1 MHTFSIP
8 PSATGIKTELLSEG
22 ATVAVIGGGPAG
34 SFFALAMQ
42 KQMERTGKKFRI
54 VILEKKKELGF
65 YHHTFAMAYREGCNY
80 CAGGI
85 SPRMSD
91 VLGELGLALPASV
104 IQSEIRSVTVHG
116 HWKNIE
122 LRIPENRRMLSV
134 YRGARPVN
142 RLDRYCGFDSFLME
156 NALKGGAELVT
167 ANVDDV
173 QSPAGDP
180 FIIHYKTLSENRSLR
195 ADFVVFAFGVNQVP
209 GMKPEQNPLV
219 RSLRRLIPGFSPP
232 RVRRSLIF
240 ELEADPAVLKS
251 LAGDLYFIESG
262 SPDLRLEMCSIIP
275 KEQFVTVVLIGKTI
289 DSAETRQD
297 ITNIIDEFLNLPQ
310 VKKILP
316 PKVHL
321 ACVCRPNMSIGAA
334 RRPYGH
340 KVAAV
345 GDIVTSRLYKDGI
358 LSAFL
363 TASALAQTMV
373 EGGIDRDSLK
383 KGYGPAIRRFIL
395 DNHFGAIVFMLHG
408 VMFSHPVFSR
418 ILYQAIL
425 TERKTKRQTSRKL
438 ENILWKI
445 ASGDDRYRG
454 IFLAMVKPGTLWSI
468 FTGGLL
474 ITLRNHFTERVF
486 GLDWRGI
493 GRYTTGVYK
502 EAFEAKSEKFK
513 HIVSAMG
520 IGFSNGPEFE
530 KMYSINIKSSPAAIF
545 KEIGKF
551 GNKEQ
556 QFFRPRMIRVR
567 RLSGNSLHI
576 GNMLRYEVL
585 YNLLHFT
592 AVLAH
597 FEDNALIIYRLKSG
611 FPTGGVLIFEI
622 EPASETISVLSIY
635 VAFDFLKGNRF
646 ISKIF
651 RRLFRF
657 LFPSYL
663 HDVLWNHSLCKLKDI
678 VESSP

>member
-1 MHTFSIP
+1 MKNVFNPLSPIN
-8 PSATGIKTELLSEG
+8 IKNKPLEEG

-42 KQMERTGKKFRI
+42 KQMERLGKRFRI

-65 YHHTFAMAYREGCNY
+65 HQHVFPMAYREGCNY

-91 VLGELGLALPASV
+91 VLSELGLKLPASV

-122 LRIPENRRMLSV
+122 LKIPENRRMLSV

-142 RLDRYCGFDSFLME
+142 RIDRYCGFDSFLME
-156 NALKGGAELVT
+156 NALKGGAELIT

-173 QSPAGDP
+173 QSARDGS
-180 FIIHYKTLSENRSLR
+180 FVVHYQPLSERQFLN

-209 GMKPEQNPLV
+209 GMKPERNPLV
-219 RSLRRLIPGFSPP
+219 RSLQQLIPGFSPP
-232 RVRRSLIF
+232 LVRRTLIF
-240 ELEADPAVLKS
+240 ELEAEPAVLKN
-251 LAGDLYFIESG
+251 LAGDIYFIESG
-262 SPDLRLEMCSIIP
+262 SQELRLDMCSIIP

-289 DSAETRQD
+289 DSAETRED
-297 ITNIIDEFLNLPQ
+297 ITNIIHRFLNLPQ

-316 PKVHL
+316 PEVHL

-340 KVAAV
+340 KVAAI

-363 TASALAQTMV
+363 TASALARTLAEV
-373 EGGIDRDSLK
+373 GIDRNSLK

-395 DNHFGAIVFMLHG
+395 DNHFGALVFMLHG
-408 VMFSHPVFSR
+408 VMFSHPFFSR

-425 TERKTKRQTSRKL
+425 TERKTKRQHQRKL

-445 ASGDDRYRG
+445 ASGDDWYQG
-454 IFLAMVKPGTLWSI
+454 IFLAMISPGTLWLI

-502 EAFEAKSEKFK
+502 EEFESKSKKFK
-513 HIVSAMG
+513 HIVSTMG

-530 KMYSINIKSSPAAIF
+530 KMYSIKIKSSPGTIF

-551 GNKEQ
+551 GDEEQ

-567 RLSGNSLHI
+567 RLSGKSLQI
-576 GNMLRYEVL
+576 GNKLRYEVI
-585 YNLLHFT
+585 YNLIDFT
-592 AVLAH
+592 AVLEH
-597 FEDNALIIYRLKSG
+597 YEDNEIIIYRLKSG
-611 FPTGGVLIFEI
+611 FPSGGVLIFEI
-622 EPASETISVLSIY
+622 EPAAENISILSIY
-635 VAFDFLKGNRF
+635 VAFSFLKGNRF
-646 ISKIF
+646 FSSIS
-651 RRLFRF
+651 RRLFKF

-678 VESSP
+678 VESCP